1 MLVPDVGQADNHMAP
16 GRGHLQLEGRQAE
29 REQRIA
35 IKVGLDGPGC
45 FMCSHGT
52 TKFVCLV

>member
-35 IKVGLDGPGC
+35 IKVGLDKPGGL
-45 FMCSHGT
+45 MC
-52 TKFVCLV
+52 